1 MTGSVSNVSVLDLIA
16 TVGIVDMKVLVTGV
30 AGFIGSH
37 VAEALLARDHAV
49 VGMDRN
55 ADGWVSIVKDNAP
68 HGCFTFVQADIQ
80 DKESM
85 HFARAAYGKLDVV
98 AHLAAI
104 ANVPDSMRD
113 WPASAYTNAYGAAC
127 ILDDCREFSTPV
139 VYASTAALYPDD
151 LPDGEQLREETNHFC
166 TRSPYAAEKLLLEK
180 YAALLSSSAGV
191 ATLGLRI
198 FNAYGPRDLPVSGHA
213 VPCFMVAALQDKE
226 LPAHGGGSAV
236 RDFIY
241 VADVAAAFV
250 DACELLVAGKQL
262 GSGVLNLCSGKGI
275 SILDLA
281 NHIRKMTNPKITVNH
296 APKRAGD
303 ASVLVGSSRCF
314 TQHFGRPAAVTSLSD
329 GLTRTLEWH
338 RRLLPA
344 S

>member
-1 MTGSVSNVSVLDLIA
+1 
-16 TVGIVDMKVLVTGV
+16 MKVLVTGV

-37 VAEALLARDHAV
+37 LAETLLSRGHTV

-55 ADGWVSIVKDNAP
+55 ADGWVGIVKDNAP
-68 HGCFTFVQADIQ
+68 RGRFTFVHADIQ

-85 HFARAAYGKLDVV
+85 RIARAAYGKLDVV

-113 WPASAYTNAYGAAC
+113 WPASALTNAYGAAC
-127 ILDDCREFSTPV
+127 ILDNCRQFSTPV

-151 LPDGEQLREETNHFC
+151 LPGGGQLREDTSQFC

-180 YAALLSSSAGV
+180 YAVVLNNSAGV

-198 FNAYGPRDLPVSGHA
+198 FNAYGPRDLPASGHA
-213 VPCFMVAALQDKE
+213 VPCFMVAALQGEE
-226 LPAHGGGSAV
+226 LSAHGGGSAV

-241 VADVAAAFV
+241 VVDVAEAFA
-250 DACELLVAGKQL
+250 DACETLVADVQQPGL
-262 GSGVLNLCSGKGI
+262 GILNLCSGEGI

-281 NHIRKMTNPKITVNH
+281 SRIREMINPETAVNH

-303 ASVLVGSSRCF
+303 ASVLVGSPRCF
-314 TQHFGRPAAVTSLSD
+314 MQRFGRPAAVTSLAD
-329 GLTRTLEWH
+329 GLARTLAWH
-338 RRLLPA
+338 RRRLPA